1 MTTAGL
7 PPVLIER
14 LVRDHARITGVVAQ
28 LSDTLAADETDWQ
41 RIGELI
47 EFLDYYAD
55 RVHHPLEDR
64 LFDHLVNK
72 GLAPTERHLV
82 FRNLG
87 QHQEIISMTESL
99 SATIAAALAGEV
111 VDYDGF
117 LERAAAFISL
127 QQRHIRFEEN
137 YLFPLFEQT
146 FENRDWNM
154 LMGILDAADAE
165 ASNPPPA
172 IP

>member
-1 MTTAGL
+1 MTTAG
-7 PPVLIER
+7 PQPVLIER
-14 LVRDHARITGVVAQ
+14 LVRDHARITGVITQ
-28 LSDTLAADETDWQ
+28 LSDALAADDADWQ

-47 EFLDYYAD
+47 EFLEYYAD

-87 QHQEIISMTESL
+87 QHQEIISMTEAL
-99 SATIAAALAGEV
+99 SATIARALAGEV
-111 VDYDGF
+111 VDYDAL

-137 YLFPLFEQT
+137 YLFPLFDQT
-146 FENRDWNM
+146 LDNRDWNL
-154 LMGILDAADAE
+154 LMGMLDDADAE

-172 IP
+172 LP